1 MRRNLDS
8 SWIGGFSLGIDLGLS
23 RTGLAISKGF
33 SVRPLK
39 VLELRGQKLEMS
51 LIEIAQQQEVD
62 EFIVGL
68 PVSSDG
74 KETPQSNKVRSVAGR
89 IAIRAAERGWRVY
102 LQDEHGTSTDAMNR
116 GGGCCCEVG
125 DRGSRMCASGSGCV
139 NDVRGGP
146 SFGGFTVFGT
156 GKVVIGAS
164 SDGPLKP
171 RIREQTSLKTMLQV
185 VVGNLFGVCGPLLKR
200 HGGRH
205 GGRHSFLF
213 LTPLNRMSAKLPIC
227 FAWKFSFGDGR
238 EANGPGGNVHCGGG
252 KVGVRV
258 GLETNCLGKVDFG
271 VGNGGV
277 GFWFCGSGGFEGLS
291 KSARKQSLDAYA
303 AMMVLERYFSEH
315 GKGTEMVLPKQLDLQ
330 EKLRKGPSSDDLDFF

>member
-1 MRRNLDS
+1 MAQTLQQLAATFTLSPTNHPNKHSSSPIMCFPKIRAEISLQEHPFPPNAMRRKLDS
-8 SWIGGFSLGIDLGLS
+8 SWMGGFSLGIDLGLS

-68 PVSSDG
+68 PISSDG

-116 GGGCCCEVG
+116 
-125 DRGSRMCASGSGCV
+125 MI
-139 NDVRGGP
+139 N
-146 SFGGFTVFGT
+146 
-156 GKVVIGAS
+156 
-164 SDGPLKP
+164 
-171 RIREQTSLKTMLQV
+171 M
-185 VVGNLFGVCGPLLKR
+185 
-200 HGGRH
+200 
-205 GGRHSFLF
+205 
-213 LTPLNRMSAKLPIC
+213 
-227 FAWKFSFGDGR
+227 
-238 EANGPGGNVHCGGG
+238 
-252 KVGVRV
+252 
-258 GLETNCLGKVDFG
+258 
-271 VGNGGV
+271 
-277 GFWFCGSGGFEGLS
+277 GLS
-291 KSARKQSLDAYA
+291 KSARKQSHDAYA

-330 EKLRKGPSSDDLDFF
+330 EKLRKGPSSDSDDLDFF